1 MSNKKVQY
9 KKLLFEF
16 ISVSFAVLLALFVN
30 QWRENHNNNLL
41 GQQAIENIKEEVVDN
56 KEDIIGLIQS
66 HKLLLSTLD
75 SIVRIENTTDSTD
88 VIIGN
93 IEITLINSSA
103 WEMAKVTKAVFYIN
117 FNDINTLA
125 KVYNFQSYYE
135 SIVHNYILSNYG
147 VGNNNLNKIHEMRSF
162 LNSIIPMEENLK
174 IYYERILK
182 EVLI

>member
-1 MSNKKVQY
+1 MSKKRVQY
-9 KKLLFEF
+9 KKLLTEF
-16 ISVSFAVLLALFVN
+16 ISVSFAVLLALIVN

-41 GQQAIENIKEEVVDN
+41 AQQAVENIKEEVTDN
-56 KEDIIGLIQS
+56 KKDIIGLIQS

-75 SIVRIENTTDSTD
+75 SILKIDDITDSTD
-88 VIIGN
+88 VIIGD
-93 IEITLINSSA
+93 IDITLINSSA

-117 FNDINTLA
+117 YNDINTLA

-162 LNSIIPMEENLK
+162 LKSIIPMEKDLK
-174 IYYERILK
+174 IYYEILLK
-182 EVLI
+182 EVLE